1 MREPA
6 PLVSR
11 RAVLVGGLGLVL
23 GAACG
28 CSSGGGSRSGGA
40 ASASPG
46 SPTAPAA
53 SGAGSPTATTS
64 GSASASAPQGTAT
77 LPTATPWRPGPGEVQ
92 PDVKLR
98 AVELIE
104 ALGTWGPG
112 GQGLEAARGRVAAL
126 GLPPQLADQAGPLL
140 PAADEAVVEVIDA
153 QYGGILS
160 DSASVLV
167 VCRQWSAAGSTV
179 TAGGTTVDVRLT
191 AASPRWNVTA
201 LHPADPGPAA
211 AKLPTLAARVLAQ
224 PRIVLPPAAVADLRS
239 GMVHDSVLQAMLTLA
254 GPYSFQV
261 SVVRS
266 GHPLDVFGT
275 DRPSDHPLGRAFDTW
290 QIDGHAV
297 VDPATPHDLVDG
309 FMRAAAAA
317 GSYNVGGPRQLS
329 GGTTSNQFFTDD
341 THHDHVHA
349 GFSS

>member
-1 MREPA
+1 MRDHA
-6 PLVSR
+6 PLMRR
-11 RAVLVGGLGLVL
+11 RAVLVGGLGVAL

-28 CSSGGGSRSGGA
+28 CSNGGSN
-40 ASASPG
+40 
-46 SPTAPAA
+46 
-53 SGAGSPTATTS
+53 GAGSREGATATTS
-64 GSASASAPQGTAT
+64 PAPPGPAGAPTTTPLPTASAT

-112 GQGLEAARGRVAAL
+112 GQGPAAARERVAAL

-140 PAADEAVVEVIDA
+140 PADAEAVVEVIDA
-153 QYGGILS
+153 QYGGILA

-167 VCRQWSAAGSTV
+167 VCRQWSATGSAV
-179 TAGGTTVDVRLT
+179 TAGGTTVDVRLS
-191 AASPRWNVTA
+191 AASPRWTVTA

-211 AKLPTLAARVLAQ
+211 PQLPALAGRVLAE

-239 GMVHDSVLQAMLTLA
+239 GSVHDSVLQAMLTLA

-266 GHPLDVFGT
+266 GHPLNVFGT
-275 DRPSDHPLGRAFDTW
+275 DRPSDHPAGRAFDTW

-297 VDPATPHDLVDG
+297 VDPATPRDLVEG

-317 GSYNVGGPRQLS
+317 GSYNVGGPLLPA
-329 GGTTSNQFFTDD
+329 GGATANQFFTDD

-349 GFSS
+349 GFLS